1 MSVIETG
8 EASNVVELSS
18 IKEDIAIHV
27 YLDREMQR
35 RGMSKTQLAD
45 DLGVHRQTIYKII
58 SGKRPISYNLAQKLS
73 TRFPVKADFW
83 LNETVRVSKPSSS
96 VPQVRTILNKNEDSP
111 EDPMLKAQAVSS
123 FGSPQILVDFQIREA
138 IAEKGIEIE
147 KYEEKNIHSA
157 SVDLVIGSMTV
168 VPIDQLKRE
177 DFNKTDPVTLQPLEG
192 INIIAAEKLKFSRN
206 YLARV
211 GAIAA
216 NSMRGLQVLH
226 GFQVDPGFEGNM
238 LFRAVN
244 LGSMPI
250 LLDVGMPVLSLE
262 IVKLAVTPDKV
273 FKAEESKRLNKI
285 SVQID
290 DGLYSL
296 VEPEKT
302 EVDDYR
308 VFWDRAGIETIN
320 KSRSK
325 AMDEA
330 LGVIYQVMRGGNGV
344 AGYDA
349 SVICE
354 AIYKM
359 LSNIRLDSEDAQL
372 LIRKANV
379 TDTHLL
385 NAVLQ
390 PFRGNDNAL
399 QSFSMAC
406 KKAGLDPLKAAL
418 AYIDI
423 HPWSDI

>member
-1 MSVIETG
+1 MSAIEAG

-18 IKEDIAIHV
+18 VKEEIAIHV
-27 YLDREMQR
+27 YLEREMQR

-83 LNETVRVSKPSSS
+83 LNERVRVSKPSSS
-96 VPQVRTILNKNEDSP
+96 APQPRPILDKNESST
-111 EDPMLKAQAVSS
+111 EAPMLKAHAASS
-123 FGSPQILVDFQIREA
+123 FRSPQILVDFQIREA

-147 KYEEKNIHSA
+147 KYDEKNIHSA
-157 SVDLVIGSMTV
+157 SVDLVVGSMTA

-177 DFNKTDPVTLQPLEG
+177 DFNKTDPVTLEPLQG
-192 INIIAAEKLKFSRN
+192 INVIAAEKLKFSKN

-238 LFRAVN
+238 VFRAVN
-244 LGSMPI
+244 LGTMPI
-250 LLDVGMPVLSLE
+250 LLDTGMPILSLE

-285 SVQID
+285 GVQID
-290 DGLYSL
+290 DGLYAL

-302 EVDDYR
+302 EVGDYR
-308 VFWDRAGIETIN
+308 VFWDLAGIETIS

-330 LGVIYQVMRGGNGV
+330 LGIIYQVMRGGNEV
-344 AGYDA
+344 AGYDG
-349 SVICE
+349 SVICN
-354 AIYKM
+354 AIYKI
-359 LSNIRLDSEDAQL
+359 LSNIRLNSQDAQL

-379 TDTHLL
+379 TDTNLL
-385 NAVLQ
+385 NAVSQ
-390 PFRGNDNAL
+390 PFRGNDGAL
-399 QSFSMAC
+399 QSFSMIC
-406 KKAGLDPLKAAL
+406 RKAKIDPFKAAL